1 MGRGWLVG
9 PAELGVVHGAEERG
23 ERVEQR
29 LGADRGQRKG
39 KELTSGAGLAAAR
52 GGRG

>member
-9 PAELGVVHGAEERG
+9 PVESGVVHGAEERG

-29 LGADRGQRKG
+29 LGTDRGR
-39 KELTSGAGLAAAR
+39 
-52 GGRG
+52 GRGKS

>member
-29 LGADRGQRKG
+29 IGADRGQRKW
-39 KELTSGAGLAAAR
+39 KELTGWSGLVAA
-52 GGRG
+52 